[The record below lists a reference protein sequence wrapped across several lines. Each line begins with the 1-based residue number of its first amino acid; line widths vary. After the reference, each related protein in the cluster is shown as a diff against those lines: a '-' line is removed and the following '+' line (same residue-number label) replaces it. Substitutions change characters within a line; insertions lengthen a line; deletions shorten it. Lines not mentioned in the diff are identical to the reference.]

1 MYENKTTK
9 NNKGTT
15 FSGKVYRK
23 VAYVSVRKTLRYV
36 KHVSSVKEKQNSV
49 HTFLYTW
56 KELETVTSSQFLPK
70 AMISFVKGQKKSESN
85 YNILW
90 YNLITKRSQHQQWGK

>member
-23 VAYVSVRKTLRYV
+23 VGYVSVRKSLRYV
-36 KHVSSVKEKQNSV
+36 EACVFSKEKQNNFVLKWNDYLSQIE
-49 HTFLYTW
+49 
-56 KELETVTSSQFLPK
+56 KEKNVGEK
-70 AMISFVKGQKKSESN
+70 IEW
-85 YNILW
+85 I
-90 YNLITKRSQHQQWGK
+90 

>member
-23 VAYVSVRKTLRYV
+23 VGYVSVRKSLRYV
-36 KHVSSVKEKQNSV
+36 EACVFSKEKQN
-49 HTFLYTW
+49 TFVLKWNDYLSQIE
-56 KELETVTSSQFLPK
+56 KEKNVGEK
-70 AMISFVKGQKKSESN
+70 IEW
-85 YNILW
+85 I
-90 YNLITKRSQHQQWGK
+90 

>member
-23 VAYVSVRKTLRYV
+23 VGYVSVRKSLRYV
-36 KHVSSVKEKQNSV
+36 EACVFSKEKQNNFVLKWNDCLSQSE
-49 HTFLYTW
+49 
-56 KELETVTSSQFLPK
+56 KEKNVGEK
-70 AMISFVKGQKKSESN
+70 IEW
-85 YNILW
+85 I
-90 YNLITKRSQHQQWGK
+90 

>member
-23 VAYVSVRKTLRYV
+23 VAYVSVRKSLRYM
-36 KHVSSVKEKQNSV
+36 KHVSSVKEKQNNFVLKWNDYLSQSE
-49 HTFLYTW
+49 
-56 KELETVTSSQFLPK
+56 KEKNVGEK
-70 AMISFVKGQKKSESN
+70 IEW
-85 YNILW
+85 I
-90 YNLITKRSQHQQWGK
+90 

>member
-23 VAYVSVRKTLRYV
+23 VGYVSVRKSLRYV
-36 KHVSSVKEKQNSV
+36 EACVFSKEKQNNFVLKWNDYLSQSE
-49 HTFLYTW
+49 
-56 KELETVTSSQFLPK
+56 KEKNVGEK
-70 AMISFVKGQKKSESN
+70 IEW
-85 YNILW
+85 I
-90 YNLITKRSQHQQWGK
+90 